1 MAETYTITT
10 AIKVVKDS
18 TKEVVSD
25 EASYFNNLAFGV
37 MAEKAAEYYAL
48 VTKLLKK

>member
-1 MAETYTITT
+1 VVETYTITT

-18 TKEVVSD
+18 TKEVVAD
-25 EASYFNNLAFGV
+25 ESSYFNSLSFGV

-48 VTKLLKK
+48 VTKLQKK